1 MTEMLR
7 MLISS
12 RMSLLAVVLLTLS
25 LVGCDDSA
33 SEASGTLTG
42 TVKSGGE
49 VCGDCTIAIFNPETL
64 LRRGCIVGE
73 SGEFELK
80 EIPFGDY
87 EVTVGQKPTNSPDP
101 VFDKRIP
108 KKYRSKKTSGLSVS
122 ITSAEP
128 VVFNIEM
135 N

>member
-7 MLISS
+7 ILISS
-12 RMSLLAVVLLTLS
+12 RMSLLAVALS
-25 LVGCDDSA
+25 MIPLAGCEDSA
-33 SEASGTLTG
+33 SEPSGILTG

-49 VCGDCTIAIFNPETL
+49 VCGDCIIAIFNPKTL

-87 EVTVGQKPTNSPDP
+87 EVTVSQKPTNSPDP
-101 VFDKRIP
+101 VFDERIP
-108 KKYRSKKTSGLSVS
+108 KKYRSKKTSELSV
-122 ITSAEP
+122 
-128 VVFNIEM
+128 
-135 N
+135 

>member
-7 MLISS
+7 ILISS
-12 RMSLLAVVLLTLS
+12 RMSLLAVALS
-25 LVGCDDSA
+25 MIPLAGCEDSA
-33 SEASGTLTG
+33 SEPSGILTG

-49 VCGDCTIAIFNPETL
+49 VCGDCIIAIFNPKTL

-73 SGEFELK
+73 SDEFELK

-87 EVTVGQKPTNSPDP
+87 EVTVSQKPTNSPDP
-101 VFDKRIP
+101 VFDERIP
-108 KKYRSKKTSGLSVS
+108 KKYRSKKTSELSVS
-122 ITSAEP
+122 ITSEEA